1 MCSDS
6 ELTLELRSTPVSLR
20 FFHTFHTKSNHDLL
34 LTAHNMAG
42 WSNNVLNR
50 FKAVPDNPRENDFY
64 APYNKLLSILFPA
77 DSQYTVAPQA
87 NPYNNSKESVDF
99 IIEFHVFYDAV
110 PVFVVEVKGPSA
122 LVYPSTREEADVQM
136 RGRLRDLVGQCPL
149 SNLRGV
155 SAIGTKLCFYTARQ
169 TGNNLTVEPQR
180 IPADP
185 QLTTDTAPQ
194 SRWDVDVLE
203 EDGFIRL
210 TEVVSMIKKECE
222 TLYGELAIMLRKGA
236 SN

>member
-1 MCSDS
+1 
-6 ELTLELRSTPVSLR
+6 
-20 FFHTFHTKSNHDLL
+20 
-34 LTAHNMAG
+34 MAG

-99 IIEFHVFYDAV
+99 IIEFHVFYDSV
-110 PVFVVEVKGPSA
+110 PVFVVEVKGSSA

-169 TGNNLTVEPQR
+169 TGNNLAIEPQR

-203 EDGFIRL
+203 QDGFIRL
-210 TEVVSMIKKECE
+210 TEVVSMIKSECE
-222 TLYGELAIMLRKGA
+222 ALYGQ
-236 SN
+236 